1 MHSSEIRNTLLARRD
16 ELLNAISARD
26 EIIDEVASN
35 EEEDRTQERAED
47 EVLSALTEAAR
58 NELAGIDDALSRM
71 DRGEYGICTQ
81 CGEEIAAARLAAVPT
96 ATLCMTCAQN

>member
-26 EIIDEVASN
+26 EIIDEVTSD

-71 DRGEYGICTQ
+71 DRRDYGICTQ

-96 ATLCMTCAQN
+96 ATLCMTCAQR